1 MMGSGNF
8 TEKLHRRLLNK
19 MEGKNCFKNRLKH
32 KARKPYKLK
41 NQIMKKLIYMLSIT
55 GFLMFACNNQQ
66 TEQPLITEEKSQ
78 DYTGPIID
86 MHIHAFHDGNPLF
99 GMTHPPTLRGK
110 TYAGV
115 KDAQEQKE
123 KTLEKFRKH
132 NIVKAVVTSGQLWG
146 DEAGDLILIADAD
159 KELDVL
165 RNLYNE
171 NKLRVIA
178 EMAPF
183 YSGQLANDPSVMPY
197 FELAQELDI
206 PVGFHVFPG
215 GPNYGFH
222 IMPEMLGG
230 MRVKNANP
238 LQLEDVLV
246 KFPKLKI
253 YIMHG
258 GWPYTEDL
266 KALMYAHPN
275 VYVDIAVLNWILP
288 QEELNSYLKS
298 LINAGFE
305 DRILFGTDQ
314 MAWPDTID
322 DAVASVNNAYFLTLE
337 QKENIFYNNAARFLG
352 LTDEEIKKHKQN

>member
-1 MMGSGNF
+1 
-8 TEKLHRRLLNK
+8 
-19 MEGKNCFKNRLKH
+19 
-32 KARKPYKLK
+32 
-41 NQIMKKLIYMLSIT
+41 
-55 GFLMFACNNQQ
+55 MFACNNQQ
-66 TEQPLITEEKSQ
+66 TEQSLNTEEKSQ
-78 DYTGPIID
+78 KYTGPIID
-86 MHIHAFHDGNPLF
+86 MHIHAFQDGHPLF
-99 GMTHPPTLRGK
+99 GKTHPPTLRGK
-110 TYAGV
+110 TYTGV
-115 KDAQEQKE
+115 QSAQEQKE
-123 KTLEKFRKH
+123 TTLEKFRKH
-132 NIVKAVVTSGQLWG
+132 NIVKAVVADGYLWLE
-146 DEAGDLILIADAD
+146 DARDLILIGSANTETVAL
-159 KELDVL
+159 KKQF
-165 RNLYNE
+165 NE
-171 NKLRVIA
+171 NKLHVIA

-183 YSGQLANDPSVMPY
+183 YTGRLADDPSVLPY

-215 GPNYGFH
+215 GPNYGIH

-258 GWPYTEDL
+258 GWPYTEDV

-298 LINAGFE
+298 LINSGFG

-314 MAWPDTID
+314 MVWPETID
-322 DAVASVNNAYFLTLE
+322 VAVESVHNAEFLTLE
-337 QKENIFYNNAARFLG
+337 QKENIFYNNAARLLG
-352 LTDEEIKKHKQN
+352 LTDEEIKRHKQH